1 MMHVLADAYT
11 SVSFGTGIFLVIAL
25 GLALSFEFVNGFHDT
40 ANAVATVIYT
50 HTLPPWI
57 AVVWSGCWNLIGVL
71 VSSGAVAFSILAL
84 LPVELVINIGSAT
97 GFAMVFAL
105 LISAIIWNLGT
116 WYLGLPASSSHTLI
130 GSIMGVG
137 LANSLLSG
145 GHVFGEGV
153 NWAKVT
159 EVFTSLLVSP
169 VVGFGCSALL
179 LLAMKALIKEQS
191 LYTAP
196 AKDVPPPMPIRA
208 LLVLTCTGVSFAH
221 GSNDGQKGMGLILL
235 ILVGILPGAYALNM
249 EATTAQVHGLRAS
262 AIGVSAALDAHA
274 ARAIAGRSTAAGAIA
289 TGNPVLPA
297 DATEILSDY
306 LKTTGVAGDKTYAAA
321 ALVNHELIDNLA
333 GKTSFRDFSGAM
345 VKTVRSRIYLLGGT
359 LKKLLS
365 QKKIANKSEAKT
377 LDAYQT
383 ELDNATQYIP
393 TWVKFAVAFSLGLG
407 TMIGWKRIVVTVGEK
422 IGKEHL
428 TYAQGASAELVA
440 MATIGAADW
449 WGLPVS
455 TTHVL
460 SSGVAGTMAANHSG
474 LQMNTLRNLLLAWVL
489 TLPVCLLLGA
499 ATFAAGLFLIFTS
512 AVNKVLFVA
521 GLIVVGMAI
530 GWLWTT
536 FVAKSTLSEAQEP
549 AAA

>member
-1 MMHVLADAYT
+1 MHLLADAPVFT
-11 SVSFGTGIFLVIAL
+11 LGTGIFLILAI

-57 AVVWSGCWNLIGVL
+57 AVIWSGCWNLIGVL
-71 VSSGAVAFSILAL
+71 WSTGAVAFSILAL
-84 LPVELVINIGSAT
+84 LPVELVVNIGSST

-105 LISAIIWNLGT
+105 LISAILWNLGT

-137 LANSLLSG
+137 LANSMLAK

-153 NWAKVT
+153 NWHKVT
-159 EVFTSLLVSP
+159 EVFTTLLVSP
-169 VVGFGCSALL
+169 LVGFICSALL
-179 LLAMKALIKEQS
+179 LLIMKKLIRKPA

-196 AKDVPPPMPIRA
+196 AKDVPPPMPIRS

-235 ILVGILPGAYALNM
+235 ILIGILPGAYALNM
-249 EATTAQVHGLRAS
+249 GASSADVHKLTAS
-262 AIGVSAALDAHA
+262 ANSAAAILDARAGDAVVSAADA
-274 ARAIAGRSTAAGAIA
+274 
-289 TGNPVLPA
+289 P
-297 DATEILSDY
+297 DELSSY
-306 LKTTGVAGDKTYAAA
+306 LKTTGVVSPRTYSAL
-321 ALVNHELIDNLA
+321 ALVNHRIADELA
-333 GKTSFRDFSGAM
+333 GKNSFADFAPDQ
-345 VKTVRSRIYLLGGT
+345 VKDVRTDIYLVGGAIA
-359 LKKLLS
+359 KLTS
-365 QKKIANKSEAKT
+365 QKLITDAAQAKSLT
-377 LDAYQT
+377 AYKGQLT
-383 ELDNATQYIP
+383 SATQYIP
-393 TWVKFAVAFSLGLG
+393 QWVKFAVAFALGLG
-407 TMIGWKRIVVTVGEK
+407 TMIGWKRIVTTVGEK

-474 LQMNTLRNLLLAWVL
+474 LQMSTLRNLLLAWVL
-489 TLPVCLLLGA
+489 TLPVCLILGA
-499 ATFAAGLFLIFTS
+499 GTFAAGLFVIFTS
-512 AVNKVLFVA
+512 PLGKLLFVA
-521 GLIVVGMAI
+521 GLMALAFVVWM
-530 GWLWTT
+530 LWQA
-536 FVAKSTLSEAQEP
+536 FKNRAKQEQQDLASATSP
-549 AAA
+549 A

>member
-1 MMHVLADAYT
+1 MHILADAPALT
-11 SVSFGTGIFLVIAL
+11 TAAGLFLLLAI

-50 HTLPPWI
+50 HTLPPWV
-57 AVVWSGCWNLIGVL
+57 AVIWSGCWNLIGVL
-71 VSSGAVAFSILAL
+71 TSSGAVAFSILAL
-84 LPVELVINIGSAT
+84 LPVELVVNIGSAT

-137 LANSLLSG
+137 LANSMLAK

-153 NWAKVT
+153 NWHKVT

-169 VVGFGCSALL
+169 VVGFVCSAVLL
-179 LLAMKALIKEQS
+179 LIMKALIRKPN

-196 AKDVPPPMPIRA
+196 AKNVPPPIGIRS

-235 ILVGILPGAYALNM
+235 ILIGILPGAYALNM
-249 EATTAQVHGLRAS
+249 GANSADVKKLAAS
-262 AIGVSAALDAHA
+262 ANSVAIVLDSH
-274 ARAIAGRSTAAGAIA
+274 AGAA
-289 TGNPVLPA
+289 TVAPA
-297 DATEILSDY
+297 DAPDELSNY
-306 LKTTGVAGDKTYAAA
+306 LKTTGVVSDRTHA
-321 ALVNHELIDNLA
+321 ALALMNHKIADELA
-333 GKTSFRDFSGAM
+333 GRQSFRDFGADQVKAVRTDMYLVSGAIG
-345 VKTVRSRIYLLGGT
+345 KITTQNLINNPEE
-359 LKKLLS
+359 KKSL
-365 QKKIANKSEAKT
+365 T
-377 LDAYQT
+377 AYKAQLT
-383 ELDNATQYIP
+383 AATQYIP
-393 TWVKFAVAFSLGLG
+393 LWVKVAVALALGLG
-407 TMIGWKRIVVTVGEK
+407 TMIGWKRIVTTVGEK

-440 MATIGAADW
+440 MATIGAADLF
-449 WGLPVS
+449 GLPVS

-489 TLPVCLLLGA
+489 TLPVCLVLGA
-499 ATFAAGLFLIFTS
+499 GTFAAGLFLIFTS
-512 AVNKVLFVA
+512 PIIKVLFIA
-521 GLIVVGMAI
+521 GLLVMLFLVLM
-530 GWLWTT
+530 LW
-536 FVAKSTLSEAQEP
+536 KSFAGRLRDEQADLSSAPSP
-549 AAA
+549 A